1 MNGVLNCISWL
12 ANHKEVL
19 LLLLLFSFF
28 SSLSLLV
35 CATLCLLVSG
45 CLELDVCMQALVDY
59 NMSKTSECLNGAATL
74 RKNEFPAAIEEKK
87 KRESLSFRFTVKKK
101 KGSKRRKGKKGRRE
115 MRGGG
120 YSVAFHW
127 WTEDYKRTVST
138 TMERQT

>member
-19 LLLLLFSFF
+19 LLLLLFSFFF

-87 KRESLSFRFTVKKK
+87 KER
-101 KGSKRRKGKKGRRE
+101 
-115 MRGGG
+115 
-120 YSVAFHW
+120 AFPFA
-127 WTEDYKRTVST
+127 S
-138 TMERQT
+138 Q